1 MKRKKGSSLITVII
15 FMMFL
20 MIVGAATIT
29 MTMMDY
35 QARVNESKRIEHL
48 YGAESG
54 LEIAYDILV
63 KASDY
68 AINQA
73 VEVTNKQFTL
83 DKTKPATERVNL
95 NDLFKKTYLRV
106 LFDEMYQHQL
116 VSNQKL
122 PGGLVLYLLKDLTYP
137 IVNEQSKL
145 IFESSGFNPI
155 DKNIT
160 IEVEL
165 LDSDNEE
172 IIDLNEVRETFQVRV
187 TSSFESK
194 EENSYVHKNER
205 KVSRTFEFNVPNYTQ
220 ALVDLYPVFNGK
232 ALTVDGNVLL
242 TGLSSAKSKLDIIG
256 DVWVGG
262 DICANQ
268 DNTCSDAITD
278 VTYQKYSRGILLE
291 DAELVVS
298 GNLATKETVALRN
311 KANVT
316 MNGNLYGRNVYIG
329 RKELAAESTDS
340 HFTAIS
346 DNETKYEVVLSNDL
360 AVNSDSTVLSTMEI
374 DKFYGITDGNIVD
387 RDVALDNVDLLSKES
402 SSILVNASGASIDI
416 REEALIAGLAFIDV
430 TDGEGN
436 KYQTGESV
444 AIKPNYLAYTMVVG
458 DLVENITFRYYNPL
472 MLVETID
479 GISKSDYFVQVSKGN
494 LVSMS
499 GGGVTLPQ
507 KLYTAG
513 ASVSESESKSKSV
526 VLGAQGKAEEMIAIK
541 DLKTTD
547 YIKYVQ
553 QMNGLEDTKFEQ
565 RTVANQIKWNASGF
579 SQSVTNSDLGSIILN
594 SEASNDVVITEENGD
609 HFVQI
614 GSGERQ
620 KISEHLF
627 LITKGKL
634 KLKGNINL
642 TGNIIVGGHVEADS
656 STANG
661 VMTYDEEFMKT
672 ILANNSDLF
681 NDIFIDSGKVITSVS
696 STEDKDYN
704 ATTIIKKGRWQLV
717 K

>member
-1 MKRKKGSSLITVII
+1 MKHKKGSSLITVII

-35 QARVNESKRIEHL
+35 KARVNESKRIEHL

-95 NDLFKKTYLRV
+95 NDLFKKTYLKA
-106 LFDEMYQHQL
+106 LFDETYVHPIASQQTL
-116 VSNQKL
+116 TD
-122 PGGLVLYLLKDLTYP
+122 GLATYLLKNLSYP
-137 IVNEQSKL
+137 IVNEQLKL
-145 IFESSGFNPI
+145 VFESSGFDPI

-172 IIDLNEVRETFQVRV
+172 IIDLNEIRETFQVRV

-316 MNGNLYGRNVYIG
+316 MNGNLYGRNIYIG

-444 AIKPNYLAYTMVVG
+444 AIKPNYLAYTMVVD

-472 MLVETID
+472 MLIENID
-479 GISKSDYFVQVSKGN
+479 GVSRSDYFVKVSKGE
-494 LVSMS
+494 LLSMS
-499 GGGVTLPQ
+499 DGGVRLPD

-513 ASVSESESKSKSV
+513 ASVSNQG
-526 VLGAQGKAEEMIAIK
+526 VLGAKGTAEGMAAIK
-541 DLKTTD
+541 NLKTTD
-547 YIKYVQ
+547 YIKYVH

-594 SEASNDVVITEENGD
+594 SEVSNDVVITEENGD

-620 KISEHLF
+620 KISDHLF

-696 STEDKDYN
+696 STEDEDYN
-704 ATTIIKKGRWQLV
+704 ATTIITKGRWQLV

>member
-35 QARVNESKRIEHL
+35 KARVNESKRIEHL

-83 DKTKPATERVNL
+83 DKTKSATERVNL
-95 NDLFKKTYLRV
+95 DDLFKKTYLRV

-122 PGGLVLYLLKDLTYP
+122 PGGLVPYLLKDLTYP
-137 IVNEQSKL
+137 IINEQSKL

-172 IIDLNEVRETFQVRV
+172 IIDLNEIRETFQVRV

-316 MNGNLYGRNVYIG
+316 MIGNLYGRNIYIG

-360 AVNSDSTVLSTMEI
+360 AVNSDSTVFSTMEI
-374 DKFYGITDGNIVD
+374 DKFYGITDGNILD

-444 AIKPNYLAYTMVVG
+444 AIKPNYLAYTMVVD

-479 GISKSDYFVQVSKGN
+479 GKSKSDYFVQVSEDG
-494 LVSMS
+494 LLSMS
-499 GGGVTLPQ
+499 DGGVRLPA

-513 ASVSESESKSKSV
+513 ASVSNQG
-526 VLGAQGKAEEMIAIK
+526 VLGAKGTAEGMAAIK
-541 DLKTTD
+541 NLKTTD

-565 RTVANQIKWNASGF
+565 RTVANQIKWDASGF
-579 SQSVTNSDLGSIILN
+579 SQSVINSSLGSIILN
-594 SEASNDVVITEENGD
+594 SKALNDVLIIEENGH

-620 KISEHLF
+620 KISDHLF

-681 NDIFIDSGKVITSVS
+681 NDIFIDSGKVITSIS
-696 STEDKDYN
+696 STEDEDYN
-704 ATTIIKKGRWQLV
+704 ATTIITKGRWQLV

>member
-1 MKRKKGSSLITVII
+1 M
-15 FMMFL
+15 
-20 MIVGAATIT
+20 
-29 MTMMDY
+29 
-35 QARVNESKRIEHL
+35 
-48 YGAESG
+48 
-54 LEIAYDILV
+54 
-63 KASDY
+63 
-68 AINQA
+68 
-73 VEVTNKQFTL
+73 
-83 DKTKPATERVNL
+83 
-95 NDLFKKTYLRV
+95 
-106 LFDEMYQHQL
+106 
-116 VSNQKL
+116 
-122 PGGLVLYLLKDLTYP
+122 
-137 IVNEQSKL
+137 
-145 IFESSGFNPI
+145 
-155 DKNIT
+155 
-160 IEVEL
+160 
-165 LDSDNEE
+165 
-172 IIDLNEVRETFQVRV
+172 
-187 TSSFESK
+187 
-194 EENSYVHKNER
+194 
-205 KVSRTFEFNVPNYTQ
+205 
-220 ALVDLYPVFNGK
+220 
-232 ALTVDGNVLL
+232 DGNVSL
-242 TGLSSAKSKLDIIG
+242 TGTAVTKSKLDITG
-256 DVWVGG
+256 DVWIGG
-262 DICANQ
+262 NICTNQ
-268 DNTCSDAITD
+268 DACSDTISD

-311 KANVT
+311 KATVT

-360 AVNSDSTVLSTMEI
+360 AVNSDSTVLSTLKI

-444 AIKPNYLAYTMVVG
+444 AIKPNYLAYTMVVD

-479 GISKSDYFVQVSKGN
+479 GKSKSDYFVQVSEDG
-494 LVSMS
+494 LLSMS
-499 GGGVTLPQ
+499 DGGVRLPQ
-507 KLYTAG
+507 KLYTVG
-513 ASVSESESKSKSV
+513 ASVSDTG
-526 VLGAQGKAEEMIAIK
+526 VLGAQGEAEEMIAIK
-541 DLKTTD
+541 DLKTID
-547 YIKYVQ
+547 YVNYVQ
-553 QMNGLEDTKFEQ
+553 QMNGLEDTNLEQ
-565 RTVANQIKWNASGF
+565 RTVANQINWDASGF

-620 KISEHLF
+620 KISDHLF

-696 STEDKDYN
+696 STEDEDYN
-704 ATTIIKKGRWQLV
+704 ATTIITKGRWQLV

>member
-1 MKRKKGSSLITVII
+1 MKHKKGSSLITVII

-35 QARVNESKRIEHL
+35 KARVNESKRIEHL

-95 NDLFKKTYLRV
+95 NDLFKKTYLKA
-106 LFDEMYQHQL
+106 LFDETYVHPIASQQTL
-116 VSNQKL
+116 TD
-122 PGGLVLYLLKDLTYP
+122 GLATYLLKNLSYP
-137 IVNEQSKL
+137 IVNEQLKL
-145 IFESSGFNPI
+145 VFESSGFDPI

-172 IIDLNEVRETFQVRV
+172 IIDLNEIRETFQVRV

-316 MNGNLYGRNVYIG
+316 MNGNLYGRNIYIG

-416 REEALIAGLAFIDV
+416 REEALIAGLTFIDV

-444 AIKPNYLAYTMVVG
+444 AIKPNYLAYTMVVD

-472 MLVETID
+472 MLIENID
-479 GISKSDYFVQVSKGN
+479 GVSRSDYFVKVSKGE
-494 LVSMS
+494 LLSMS
-499 GGGVTLPQ
+499 DGGVRLPA

-513 ASVSESESKSKSV
+513 ASVSNQG
-526 VLGAQGKAEEMIAIK
+526 VLGAKGTAEGMAAIK
-541 DLKTTD
+541 NLKTTD

-620 KISEHLF
+620 KISDHLF

-696 STEDKDYN
+696 STEDEDYN
-704 ATTIIKKGRWQLV
+704 ATTIITKGRWQLV

>member
-35 QARVNESKRIEHL
+35 KARVNESKRIEHL

-95 NDLFKKTYLRV
+95 DDLFKKTYLRV

-122 PGGLVLYLLKDLTYP
+122 PGGLVPYLLKDLTYP

-145 IFESSGFNPI
+145 IFESSGFDPI

-160 IEVEL
+160 IEVEVRNHE
-165 LDSDNEE
+165 NELMT
-172 IIDLNEVRETFQVRV
+172 DFTQVQEEFSVKV
-187 TSSFESK
+187 TSSFESTK
-194 EENSYVHKNER
+194 ENVYVSKNER
-205 KVSRTFEFNVPNYTQ
+205 KVSRIFEFKIPNYTQ

-232 ALTVDGNVLL
+232 AITVDGNVSL
-242 TGLSSAKSKLDIIG
+242 TGTAVTKSKLDITG
-256 DVWVGG
+256 DVWIGG
-262 DICANQ
+262 NICTNQ
-268 DNTCSDAITD
+268 DACSDTISD

-311 KANVT
+311 KATVT

-360 AVNSDSTVLSTMEI
+360 AVNSDSTVLSTLKI

-444 AIKPNYLAYTMVVG
+444 AIKPNYLAYTMVVD

-479 GISKSDYFVQVSKGN
+479 GKSKSDYFVQVSEDG
-494 LVSMS
+494 LLSMS
-499 GGGVTLPQ
+499 DGGVRLPQ
-507 KLYTAG
+507 KLYTVG
-513 ASVSESESKSKSV
+513 ASVSDTG
-526 VLGAQGKAEEMIAIK
+526 VLGAQGEAEEMIAIK
-541 DLKTTD
+541 DLKTID
-547 YIKYVQ
+547 YVNYVQ
-553 QMNGLEDTKFEQ
+553 QMNGLEDTNLEQ
-565 RTVANQIKWNASGF
+565 RTVANQINWDASGF

-594 SEASNDVVITEENGD
+594 SKALNDVLIIEENGH

-620 KISEHLF
+620 EISDHLF

-696 STEDKDYN
+696 STEDEDYN
-704 ATTIIKKGRWQLV
+704 ATTIITKGRWQLV

>member
-1 MKRKKGSSLITVII
+1 MKHKKGSSLITVII

-35 QARVNESKRIEHL
+35 KARVNESKRIEHL

-95 NDLFKKTYLRV
+95 NDLFKKTYLKA
-106 LFDEMYQHQL
+106 LFDETYVHPIASQQTL
-116 VSNQKL
+116 TD
-122 PGGLVLYLLKDLTYP
+122 GLATYLLKNLSYP
-137 IVNEQSKL
+137 IVNEQLKL
-145 IFESSGFNPI
+145 VFESSGFDPI

-172 IIDLNEVRETFQVRV
+172 IIDLNEIRETFQVRV

-316 MNGNLYGRNVYIG
+316 MNGNLYGRNIYIG

-444 AIKPNYLAYTMVVG
+444 AIKPNYLAYTMVVD

-472 MLVETID
+472 MLIENID
-479 GISKSDYFVQVSKGN
+479 GVSRSDYFVKVSKGE
-494 LVSMS
+494 LLSMS
-499 GGGVTLPQ
+499 DGGVRLPA

-513 ASVSESESKSKSV
+513 ASVSNQG
-526 VLGAQGKAEEMIAIK
+526 VLGAKGTAEGMAAIK
-541 DLKTTD
+541 NLKTTD

-620 KISEHLF
+620 KISDHLF

-696 STEDKDYN
+696 STEDEDYN
-704 ATTIIKKGRWQLV
+704 ATTIITKGRWQLV

>member
-35 QARVNESKRIEHL
+35 KARVNESKRIEHL

-95 NDLFKKTYLRV
+95 NDLFKKTYLKA
-106 LFDEMYQHQL
+106 LFDETYVHPIASQQTL
-116 VSNQKL
+116 TD
-122 PGGLVLYLLKDLTYP
+122 GLATYLLKNLSYP
-137 IVNEQSKL
+137 IVNEQLKL
-145 IFESSGFNPI
+145 VFESSGFDPI

-172 IIDLNEVRETFQVRV
+172 IIDLNEIRETFQVRV

-316 MNGNLYGRNVYIG
+316 MNGNLYGRNIYIG

-444 AIKPNYLAYTMVVG
+444 AIKPNYLAYTMVVD

-472 MLVETID
+472 MLIENID
-479 GISKSDYFVQVSKGN
+479 GVSRSDYFVKVSKGE
-494 LVSMS
+494 LLSMS
-499 GGGVTLPQ
+499 DGGVRLPA

-513 ASVSESESKSKSV
+513 ASVSNQG
-526 VLGAQGKAEEMIAIK
+526 VLGAKGTAEGMAAIK
-541 DLKTTD
+541 NLKTTD
-547 YIKYVQ
+547 YIKYVH

-594 SEASNDVVITEENGD
+594 SEVSNDVVITEENGD

-620 KISEHLF
+620 KISDHLF

-696 STEDKDYN
+696 STEDEDYN
-704 ATTIIKKGRWQLV
+704 ATTIITKGRWQLV